1 MGITSEVSGR
11 EMGFTALETVVAAG
25 LIALVLATLGAAV
38 LRESKSFSN
47 TATADALAAAAR
59 EEVRIAADAVKYDGS
74 AIAPN
79 SIATS
84 IPMPVGT
91 PLSANLALFTREL
104 PGGGLSVRVRAGAGT
119 AAGMLVRDATLV
131 VERRMPPPG
140 STLTAPSLVAAPF
153 GAP

>member
-1 MGITSEVSGR
+1 MGTSSKVSGR

-25 LIALVLATLGAAV
+25 LIALVLATVGAGV
-38 LRESKSFSN
+38 VRESTSFSN

-74 AIAPN
+74 TLAPN

-91 PLSANLALFTREL
+91 PLSANLALSTQTL
-104 PGGGLSVRVRAGAGT
+104 AGGGLSVRVRAGADT
-119 AAGMLVRDATLV
+119 AAGVLVRDATLV
-131 VERRMPPPG
+131 VERRMPSPG